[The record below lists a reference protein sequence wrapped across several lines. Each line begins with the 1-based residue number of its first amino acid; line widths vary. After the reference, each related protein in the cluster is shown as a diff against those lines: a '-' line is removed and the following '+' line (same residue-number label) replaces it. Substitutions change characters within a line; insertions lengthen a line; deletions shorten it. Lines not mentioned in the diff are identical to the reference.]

1 MWCSGELSTLSGDGH
16 SVSLSGV
23 HAGYDGKSVLT
34 DVTFR
39 LKSPFFAVLMG
50 PNGAG
55 KTTLLRVIIGLL
67 KPIRGDVLVYGVRPW
82 EKPEIVR
89 EIIGYVPQ
97 LLLVRQDVP
106 VRVEEVVA
114 MGILSRLPPPR
125 RLTDRIREE
134 VSKALNMVGLEGL
147 EGRLFSELS
156 GGQKQRVLIARA
168 LVRKPKLLVLDEP
181 CSMLDFKARCEMI
194 KLLQKLHVEGGVDIL
209 LTAHDISPC
218 LILEPTVIL
227 INRKVYAVGK
237 LRNVLRPETLK
248 LAYPGL
254 TEVEG
259 AIILGEDHVA
269 G

>member
-1 MWCSGELSTLSGDGH
+1 MLWSSELSTLSGGNH
-16 SVSLSGV
+16 FVSLNGV
-23 HAGYDGKSVLT
+23 HAGYDGEPVLM
-34 DVTFR
+34 DVTFK

-67 KPIRGDVLVYGVRPW
+67 KPIKGDVTVYGVRPW
-82 EKPEIVR
+82 ERPEIVK

-125 RLTDRIREE
+125 RLTRRIREE
-134 VSKALNMVGLEGL
+134 VSKALNMVGLKGF
-147 EGRLFSELS
+147 EGRLFNELS

-168 LVRKPKLLVLDEP
+168 LIRRPRLLVLDEP
-181 CSMLDFKARCEMI
+181 CSMLDFKARCEII
-194 KLLQKLHVEGGVDIL
+194 KLLQKLHVERGVDIL

-218 LILEPTVIL
+218 LTLEPTVIL
-227 INRKVYAVGK
+227 INRVVYAVGK
-237 LRNVLRPETLK
+237 LRDVLRPETLK

-259 AIILGEDHVA
+259 AIILGEDHVT

>member
-1 MWCSGELSTLSGDGH
+1 MQHLSDVGIEGR
-16 SVSLSGV
+16 SVSLHNV
-23 HAGYDGKSVLT
+23 YAGYNGRSALV
-34 DVTFR
+34 DVTFK
-39 LKSPFFAVLMG
+39 LESPFFAVLMG

-67 KPIRGDVLVYGVRPW
+67 KPIKGDVMVYGIRPW
-82 EKPEIVR
+82 EKPEVIR
-89 EIIGYVPQ
+89 ETIGYVPQ
-97 LLLVRQDVP
+97 LLLVRQEVP

-125 RLTDRIREE
+125 RLTKRIRDE
-134 VSKALNMVGLEGL
+134 VGKALSMVGLEGL
-147 EGRLFSELS
+147 EGRLFNELS

-194 KLLQKLHVEGGVDIL
+194 KLLQKLHIERGVDIL

-227 INRKVYAVGK
+227 INKRVYAVGK
-237 LRNVLRPETLK
+237 LRDVLRPETLK
-248 LAYPGL
+248 LAYPGM

-259 AIILGEDHVA
+259 AIILGEDHVPR
-269 G
+269 

>member
-1 MWCSGELSTLSGDGH
+1 MRHLNEADVEER
-16 SVSLSGV
+16 SVSLHNV
-23 HAGYDGKSVLT
+23 HAGYDGKAVLAN
-34 DVTFR
+34 VTFR
-39 LKSPFFAVLMG
+39 LESPFFAVLMG

-67 KPIRGDVLVYGVRPW
+67 KPIKGDVIVYGVRPW
-82 EKPEIVR
+82 ERPDIVR

-106 VRVEEVVA
+106 IRVEEVIA

-125 RLTDRIREE
+125 RLTKRIREE
-134 VSKALNMVGLEGL
+134 VSKALSMVGLDGL
-147 EGRLFSELS
+147 EGRLFNELS

-194 KLLQKLHVEGGVDIL
+194 KLLQKLHIERGVDIL

-227 INRKVYAVGK
+227 VNRRVYAVGK
-237 LRNVLRPETLK
+237 LRDVLRPETLK

>member
-1 MWCSGELSTLSGDGH
+1 MQHLSDAGIEERFVSLH
-16 SVSLSGV
+16 SVY
-23 HAGYDGKSVLT
+23 AGYNGKLVLV
-34 DVTFR
+34 DVTFK
-39 LKSPFFAVLMG
+39 LESPFFAVLMG

-67 KPIRGDVLVYGVRPW
+67 KPIKGDVIVYGIRPW
-82 EKPEIVR
+82 GKPEVIR
-89 EIIGYVPQ
+89 ETIGYVPQ

-125 RLTDRIREE
+125 RLTKRIRDE
-134 VSKALNMVGLEGL
+134 VSKALSMVGLKGL
-147 EGRLFSELS
+147 EGRLFNELS

-194 KLLQKLHVEGGVDIL
+194 KLLQKLHVERGVDIL

-227 INRKVYAVGK
+227 INKRVYAVGK
-237 LRNVLRPETLK
+237 LRDVLRPETLK
-248 LAYPGL
+248 LAYPSL

-259 AIILGEDHVA
+259 AIILGEDHVPH
-269 G
+269 

>member
-1 MWCSGELSTLSGDGH
+1 MRHLNDAGIEER
-16 SVSLSGV
+16 SVSLHNV
-23 HAGYDGKSVLT
+23 YAGYDGKSVLV
-34 DVTFR
+34 DVTFM
-39 LKSPFFAVLMG
+39 LESPFFAVLMG

-67 KPIRGDVLVYGVRPW
+67 KPIKGDVIVYGIRPW
-82 EKPEIVR
+82 EEPEVIR
-89 EIIGYVPQ
+89 ETIGYVPQ

-106 VRVEEVVA
+106 IRVEEVVA

-125 RLTDRIREE
+125 RLTKRIREE
-134 VSKALNMVGLEGL
+134 VSKALKLVGLEGL
-147 EGRLFSELS
+147 EGRLFNELS

-168 LVRKPKLLVLDEP
+168 LIRKPKLLVLDEP

-194 KLLQKLHVEGGVDIL
+194 KLLQKLHIEKGVDIF

-218 LILEPTVIL
+218 LTLEPTVIL
-227 INRKVYAVGK
+227 INRRVYAVGK
-237 LRNVLRPETLK
+237 LRDVLRPETLK

-269 G
+269 S

>member
-1 MWCSGELSTLSGDGH
+1 MRHLNDTGIEER
-16 SVSLSGV
+16 SVSLHNV
-23 HAGYDGKSVLT
+23 YAGYDGKSVLV
-34 DVTFR
+34 DVTFM
-39 LKSPFFAVLMG
+39 LESPFFAVLMG

-67 KPIRGDVLVYGVRPW
+67 KPIKGDVIVYGIRPW
-82 EKPEIVR
+82 EEPEVIR
-89 EIIGYVPQ
+89 ETIGYVPQ

-106 VRVEEVVA
+106 IRVEEVVA

-125 RLTDRIREE
+125 RLTKRIREE
-134 VSKALNMVGLEGL
+134 VSKALKLVGLEGL
-147 EGRLFSELS
+147 EGRLFNELS

-194 KLLQKLHVEGGVDIL
+194 KLLQKLHIEKGVDIF

-227 INRKVYAVGK
+227 INRRVYAVGK
-237 LRNVLRPETLK
+237 LRDVLRPETLK

-269 G
+269 S